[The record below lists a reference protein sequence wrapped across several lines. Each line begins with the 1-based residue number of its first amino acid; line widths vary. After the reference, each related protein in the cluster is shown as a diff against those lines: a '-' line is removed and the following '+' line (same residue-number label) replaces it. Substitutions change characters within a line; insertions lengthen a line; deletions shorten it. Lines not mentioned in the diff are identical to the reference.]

1 MIQAPELKILVIDDN
16 LAIHQ
21 DFIKIL
27 KPKEAMAGLDELD
40 DALFGDSQSKE
51 HSFLPSFHID
61 TASQGL
67 QGIEMVRKAFESGSP
82 YALAFVDIRMP
93 PGLDGVQTIKNIWQ
107 IDPEIQ
113 TVICTAFS
121 DYSWEE
127 TVQEL
132 GTSDNLLILKKPFDA
147 VAVRQLACALTK
159 KWKMLQTINENQEHL
174 EQTVLE
180 RTQSLQ
186 ESLSLT
192 RATLDSSVD
201 GILAVDMNGRI
212 VDYNMQLTQMWG
224 FDDAF
229 LSKSDY
235 ESCLQYMAEKTR
247 SPQDFIKVVE
257 DVEKRPGEITVDSI
271 ALSDSRIFERYSHP
285 QKLDG
290 KTIGRV
296 WSFRDISDRVNMEEK
311 LEYQATHDQL
321 TGLPNRTLLRDRIQS
336 SIYRSGRKG
345 THVGVL
351 FFDLD
356 RFKLINDSLGH
367 EAGDELLK
375 GISTRLSSMT
385 RASDTISRLGGD
397 EFVVVVSDVEDP
409 DAIREMGQ
417 KILELLKQPFHI
429 AAHDLYVSASIG
441 ISQYPQDG
449 VTVDELLRNADLAMY
464 LAKKSGANQFHFY
477 TPDLN
482 EAAMVRLEKEE
493 EMRIALDNQ
502 EFFLLYQPQLDV
514 GSVRLDSLE
523 ALVRWNHP
531 LKGMIPPNDFI
542 PFAEETG
549 LIVPLGE
556 WVLKEAC
563 AQCKK
568 WQALGHEN
576 LRVAI
581 NVATAQLLKEGFV
594 QLVQQTLVESDL
606 KPECLEIEITE
617 NVLFSNDSI
626 MKTINDLKSLGIQI
640 ALDDFGSGNS
650 CLSFLKKI
658 DVDRVKID
666 RSFIQN
672 IYLDRSDEVII
683 QAIIDMAKSLNFEVL
698 AEGVETQNQMD
709 FIQSKG
715 CQSVQGYLFGKPM
728 MASEI
733 DAILMEIML
742 KRKRAV

>member
-180 RTQSLQ
+180 RTRSLQ

-235 ESCLQYMAEKTR
+235 
-247 SPQDFIKVVE
+247 
-257 DVEKRPGEITVDSI
+257 
-271 ALSDSRIFERYSHP
+271 
-285 QKLDG
+285 
-290 KTIGRV
+290 
-296 WSFRDISDRVNMEEK
+296 
-311 LEYQATHDQL
+311 
-321 TGLPNRTLLRDRIQS
+321 
-336 SIYRSGRKG
+336 
-345 THVGVL
+345 
-351 FFDLD
+351 
-356 RFKLINDSLGH
+356 
-367 EAGDELLK
+367 
-375 GISTRLSSMT
+375 
-385 RASDTISRLGGD
+385 
-397 EFVVVVSDVEDP
+397 
-409 DAIREMGQ
+409 
-417 KILELLKQPFHI
+417 
-429 AAHDLYVSASIG
+429 
-441 ISQYPQDG
+441 
-449 VTVDELLRNADLAMY
+449 
-464 LAKKSGANQFHFY
+464 
-477 TPDLN
+477 
-482 EAAMVRLEKEE
+482 
-493 EMRIALDNQ
+493 
-502 EFFLLYQPQLDV
+502 
-514 GSVRLDSLE
+514 
-523 ALVRWNHP
+523 
-531 LKGMIPPNDFI
+531 
-542 PFAEETG
+542 
-549 LIVPLGE
+549 
-556 WVLKEAC
+556 
-563 AQCKK
+563 
-568 WQALGHEN
+568 
-576 LRVAI
+576 
-581 NVATAQLLKEGFV
+581 
-594 QLVQQTLVESDL
+594 
-606 KPECLEIEITE
+606 
-617 NVLFSNDSI
+617 
-626 MKTINDLKSLGIQI
+626 
-640 ALDDFGSGNS
+640 
-650 CLSFLKKI
+650 
-658 DVDRVKID
+658 
-666 RSFIQN
+666 
-672 IYLDRSDEVII
+672 
-683 QAIIDMAKSLNFEVL
+683 
-698 AEGVETQNQMD
+698 
-709 FIQSKG
+709 
-715 CQSVQGYLFGKPM
+715 
-728 MASEI
+728 
-733 DAILMEIML
+733 
-742 KRKRAV
+742 